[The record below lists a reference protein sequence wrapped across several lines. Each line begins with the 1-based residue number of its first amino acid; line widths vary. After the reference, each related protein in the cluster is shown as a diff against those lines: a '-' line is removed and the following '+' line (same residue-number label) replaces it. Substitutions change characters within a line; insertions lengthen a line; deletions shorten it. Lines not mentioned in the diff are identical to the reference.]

1 MAEDERRKQKP
12 WLIRRGW
19 SSGQIKSFA
28 ALSSSLLPAFGA
40 GVDGNYP
47 DIKKY
52 VIAPYDPRYRSRR
65 PLFLS
70 LSLISLSFRFLPCS
84 SSSVEPVLDSLGQ
97 VVADVSDRA
106 GVLLSMG
113 VAVGAGVSTGEL
125 GLAPRRRPR
134 RRRVLRR
141 RHRRLLLR
149 RLLQQLHVPPR
160 RRPEKDSKEVQLRAH
175 RI

>member
-1 MAEDERRKQKP
+1 MSNGEEAMAEDERRKQKP

-65 PLFLS
+65 PLSMFLIVLVFYSAWASPLELAFPQVSSGS
-70 LSLISLSFRFLPCS
+70 LLVVDLVVDVFFGVDIVVSFSVAYFNS
-84 SSSVEPVLDSLGQ
+84 STYLLVDDRRKIAKRCTCVHIESESPHLQAQQDS
-97 VVADVSDRA
+97 
-106 GVLLSMG
+106 
-113 VAVGAGVSTGEL
+113 
-125 GLAPRRRPR
+125 
-134 RRRVLRR
+134 
-141 RHRRLLLR
+141 
-149 RLLQQLHVPPR
+149 HVH
-160 RRPEKDSKEVQLRAH
+160 L
-175 RI
+175 